1 MGGFTIMKLLNNR
14 KVLLTITVT
23 LFFISV
29 ILGLALFSLITPANP
44 EGTEVVKYY
53 KYDSS
58 WETFLSILYKNAM
71 VCIGLA
77 SGIFLLGIPTIIILL
92 LNGFWLG
99 SIMGVQISTHHSM
112 SKVLGT
118 LMMHGIFEIP
128 ALLLSG
134 YLGLMGLTFYFT
146 KNKHWTKKIKLF
158 GLICIL
164 LIISALIESFISM
177 NLK

>member
-1 MGGFTIMKLLNNR
+1 MKLLNNR

-58 WETFLSILYKNAM
+58 WETFLSILSKNAM

-77 SGIFLLGIPTIIILL
+77 SGIYYGRSNFNTSF
-92 LNGFWLG
+92 N
-99 SIMGVQISTHHSM
+99 V
-112 SKVLGT
+112 
-118 LMMHGIFEIP
+118 
-128 ALLLSG
+128 
-134 YLGLMGLTFYFT
+134 
-146 KNKHWTKKIKLF
+146 KNFRYIDDAWNF
-158 GLICIL
+158 
-164 LIISALIESFISM
+164 
-177 NLK
+177 